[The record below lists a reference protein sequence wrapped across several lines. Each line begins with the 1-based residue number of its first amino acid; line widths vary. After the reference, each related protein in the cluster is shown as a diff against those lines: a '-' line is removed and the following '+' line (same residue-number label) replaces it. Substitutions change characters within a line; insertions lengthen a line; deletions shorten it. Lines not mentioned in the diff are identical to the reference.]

1 MANAE
6 RTFADR
12 LQRGIDLQSK
22 IFKFAPPFEPA
33 NTALDPTNFK
43 LFLDLIESRNLL
55 VATTQ
60 SASTAAIEL
69 HASLM
74 ATIKSRTTRVVDY
87 ISSNEAWSQF
97 LPGVKQAANKVRN
110 YHPSANKK
118 ETPAGTPGT
127 PAKPASKTG
136 QQSYGDID
144 SSFEKLI
151 EAVKLVPG
159 YAPAAETNIQ
169 IAQLT
174 ALSASYRTANKAV
187 ATKGAELDAAQRS
200 RKASFDDAKAG
211 LRQKMKDIKK
221 AAGAQYGR
229 DSAEFTSV
237 KGIAV

>member
-1 MANAE
+1 
-6 RTFADR
+6 
-12 LQRGIDLQSK
+12 
-22 IFKFAPPFEPA
+22 
-33 NTALDPTNFK
+33 
-43 LFLDLIESRNLL
+43 
-55 VATTQ
+55 V
-60 SASTAAIEL
+60 SASTAAIDL

-74 ATIKSRTTRVVDY
+74 ATIKSHTTRVVDY

-118 ETPAGTPGT
+118 ETPAGSTPGA
-127 PAKPASKTG
+127 PGKAAAKTG
-136 QQSYGDID
+136 QQSYGELD

-159 YAPAAETNIQ
+159 YAPKAETNIQ

-174 ALSASYRTANKAV
+174 ALSASYRDANKSV
-187 ATKGAELDAAQRS
+187 ATNNAALDAAQRS
-200 RKASFDDAKAG
+200 RKAGFDDEKAG

-229 DSAEFTSV
+229 DSSEFASV

>member
-1 MANAE
+1 MANSE

-12 LQRGIDLQSK
+12 LQRGIDLQTK
-22 IFKFAPPFEPA
+22 ILKFDPPFEPA

-43 LFLDLIESRNLL
+43 LFLDLIETRNTL

-60 SASTAAIEL
+60 SAATAAIDL

-118 ETPAGTPGT
+118 ETPAGPAGS

-144 SSFEKLI
+144 SAFEKLI

-159 YAPAAETNIQ
+159 YAPKEETNIQ

-174 ALSASYRTANKAV
+174 ELAASYRTANKAV
-187 ATKGAELDAAQRS
+187 ATNNAALDAAQRS
-200 RKASFDDAKAG
+200 RKAGFDDAKAG

-221 AAGAQYGR
+221 ATGAQYSR
-229 DSAEFTSV
+229 KSPEYASV